1 MSSVFPETWEREKDY
16 CWLSPHLAPNFTVSR
31 NKQQALP
38 KEVSQEGL
46 FLSFPVIPRAWRKGS
61 WGSIMEKGVSSNSSP
76 NYFSD
81 SFSFFCFCTVV
92 YCINASWL
100 FFIDFFGLY
109 FIFGID
115 TEDMMSVI
123 WNSPCSKGVFLK
135 HSYVMGRFLPSPLRN
150 IDLFQ

>member
-1 MSSVFPETWEREKDY
+1 MSSVFSQKPERGRESIADSLHTWRPI
-16 CWLSPHLAPNFTVSR
+16 SVSR

-46 FLSFPVIPRAWRKGS
+46 FLSFQVIPRAWRKGS
-61 WGSIMEKGVSSNSSP
+61 WESIMEKGVSSNFSP

-81 SFSFFCFCTVV
+81 SFSFSCFCTVL
-92 YCINASWL
+92 YWINATWL

-115 TEDMMSVI
+115 TEDMISVI